1 METSGIGGNSCI
13 GVRTAVIQL
22 ESEEEVKT
30 RQEQKMQST
39 DKVVKSLSPL
49 INSMRLFGLY
59 FTRESPRVH
68 PTTTSQLSCRQSLI
82 GRCQSWK
89 WNPTRVY
96 ATVMLVVIWLN
107 FARYLTVFDGKEALG
122 VDLFVKL
129 GLTSNFL
136 FILVLYTA
144 YYIASH
150 TGSLDQVLRQVN
162 LTTADISLRC
172 SLRAKVATLIC
183 WTALAINILFYIYPI
198 FGQFNDKSLLLYT
211 TFHVSK
217 PFAYIVMAT
226 FIVLQVHVVASF
238 LFPQAMNIIVFII
251 YTAYS
256 GSLIILASSKLHRGL
271 RDYSRVTFLK
281 CTRHNSQFNYCQTL
295 LDYNQSLDD
304 KINVLN

>member
-107 FARYLTVFDGKEALG
+107 FARYLTVFDGTETLRLDRFA
-122 VDLFVKL
+122 KL
-129 GLTSNFL
+129 SNF
-136 FILVLYTA
+136 FYSMSSYT
-144 YYIASH
+144 
-150 TGSLDQVLRQVN
+150 
-162 LTTADISLRC
+162 
-172 SLRAKVATLIC
+172 
-183 WTALAINILFYIYPI
+183 P
-198 FGQFNDKSLLLYT
+198 
-211 TFHVSK
+211 
-217 PFAYIVMAT
+217 
-226 FIVLQVHVVASF
+226 
-238 LFPQAMNIIVFII
+238 
-251 YTAYS
+251 
-256 GSLIILASSKLHRGL
+256 
-271 RDYSRVTFLK
+271 
-281 CTRHNSQFNYCQTL
+281 
-295 LDYNQSLDD
+295 QSLTEDVRAGIPLKSAD
-304 KINVLN
+304 SAPQSC